1 MTEDIQP
8 PPIAPQDPVAA
19 GPVAVFYDGA
29 TSRRRQVTLTLADKL
44 VIREAGETLARWPY
58 DDIRRM
64 DASRGLVRLACLRAP
79 QLARLEIR
87 DSGLAAQ
94 VLARCPRVDASA
106 TGPRDVGR
114 IVGWSLAAA
123 ASIVGMVLYGVPFAA
138 DRLAPLIPQSF
149 ERRLGDA
156 AEGQVMAVFDGKPC
170 RDAAG
175 EAAFARLMAQLH
187 GALDLATDTES
198 LVLSSKIANAFALP
212 GGKVFLLRGL
222 LDKAETPDEIA
233 GVLAHELGH
242 LKHRDNTRQMI
253 SQGGTS
259 FLIGLLFGDITG
271 SSALI
276 FAGRSIVDA
285 SYSREAETAADT
297 AAIEAMHRLGRSP
310 KPMGELL
317 FRITGKES
325 GKGISVLA
333 SHPFTEDRLARMTK
347 EDRPP
352 SGPPLLTDQ
361 EWAALKGVCKTSD
374 NKGSDKKPSDSKP
387 SDSKP
392 SPGEKSPSGDKPSP
406 DDKPGT
412 RI

>member
-1 MTEDIQP
+1 MP
-8 PPIAPQDPVAA
+8 APD
-19 GPVAVFYDGA
+19 AVFYDGA
-29 TSRRRQVTLTLADKL
+29 TSRRRQVTLVLSDRL
-44 VIREAGETLARWPY
+44 VIREAGEVLAQWSF

-64 DASRGLVRLACLRAP
+64 DASRGLVRLSCLGAP

-87 DSGLAAQ
+87 DQAVAAR
-94 VLARCPRVDASA
+94 VLARCPRVDDASA
-106 TGPRDVGR
+106 GRRDVGR

-123 ASIVGMVLYGVPFAA
+123 VSIVVMVLYGVPLAA

-170 RDAAG
+170 RDVAG
-175 EAAFARLMAQLH
+175 EAAFAKLMTQLH
-187 GALDLATDTES
+187 GALDLSNETDS

-212 GGKVFLLRGL
+212 GGKAFLLEGL
-222 LDKAETPDEIA
+222 LEKANNPDEIA

-242 LKHRDNTRQMI
+242 LKHRDNTKQMI

-259 FLIGLLFGDITG
+259 FLVGLLFGDITG

-285 SYSREAETAADT
+285 SYSREAETAADS

-317 FRITGKES
+317 FRITGKEA
-325 GKGISVLA
+325 GKGISILA
-333 SHPFTEDRLARMTK
+333 SHPFTEDRLARMTR
-347 EDRPP
+347 EDRPV
-352 SGPPLLTDQ
+352 SGPPLLTDA
-361 EWAALKGVCKTSD
+361 EWAALKGICKGADGKAEQRKAGMGQT
-374 NKGSDKKPSDSKP
+374 
-387 SDSKP
+387 
-392 SPGEKSPSGDKPSP
+392 
-406 DDKPGT
+406 GT
-412 RI
+412 RS